1 MRLEE
6 LYSKVTDSEE
16 LKAEF
21 VAAVKENR
29 LGEFLKEQGCETAE
43 AEVAEFLKSKWSAEG
58 EMADEELDA
67 VAGGCNGEEPTPSS
81 ISYGLLCVAD
91 MVKSIMEGRS
101 ESEFGSGEL
110 LCLDYTV

>member
-6 LYSKVTDSEE
+6 LYSKVTGSEE

-58 EMADEELDA
+58 ELADEELDA
-67 VAGGCNGEEPTPSS
+67 VAGGGCNPGETLISCVTVGVGCALDAIKSAMMDEPEDGWG
-81 ISYGLLCVAD
+81 YDCLLCEPV
-91 MVKSIMEGRS
+91 
-101 ESEFGSGEL
+101 L
-110 LCLDYTV
+110 